1 MTKKN
6 ICVFCGASS
15 GSTPNYKILAEKV
28 GKMIGENNF
37 NLIYGAG
44 STGLMGACAKSAK
57 RYGSKVFGVMPNFLS
72 RIEKPLDDINI
83 KFTST
88 MRTRKAIMYKKASLF
103 IILPGGIGTLD
114 ECVEVLTLIQ
124 LKQIK
129 EKKIII
135 FNYKNYWN
143 FLIKL
148 LEKMK
153 KEKFMNDNFYSDLIE
168 LNDLNKLKT
177 LLKSF

>member
-15 GSTPNYKILAEKV
+15 GSTNDYRILAEKV
-28 GKMIGENNF
+28 GKIIGENNF

-57 RYGSKVFGVMPNFLS
+57 RYGAKVFGVMPNFLA

-153 KEKFMNDNFYSDLIE
+153 KEKFMNNNFYSDLIE
-168 LNDLNKLKT
+168 LNDLNKLRT

>member
-1 MTKKN
+1 MVKKN

-15 GSTPNYKILAEKV
+15 GSTPDFRILAEKI
-28 GKMIGENNF
+28 GTLIGENKF

-57 RYGSKVFGVMPNFLS
+57 RSGAKVFGVIPNFLT
-72 RIEKPLDDINI
+72 RVEKPLDNIDI
-83 KFTST
+83 KFTTT

-135 FNYKNYWN
+135 FNYKNYWD

-168 LNDLNKLKT
+168 LKDLKKLKT
-177 LLKSF
+177 FLKSF

>member
-1 MTKKN
+1 MVKKN
-6 ICVFCGASS
+6 ICVFCGASA
-15 GSTPNYKILAEKV
+15 GSSPDFRILAEKIGTLI
-28 GKMIGENNF
+28 GKNNF

-57 RYGSKVFGVMPNFLS
+57 NSGAKVFGVMPNFLAK
-72 RIEKPLDDINI
+72 IEKPLKDINL
-83 KFTST
+83 KFTSN

-103 IILPGGIGTLD
+103 IVLPGGIGTLD

>member
-15 GSTPNYKILAEKV
+15 GSTPDYKILAEKV
-28 GKMIGENNF
+28 GKIIGENNF

-57 RYGSKVFGVMPNFLS
+57 RYGAKVFGVMPNFLA

-168 LNDLNKLKT
+168 LNDLNKLNT

>member
-15 GSTPNYKILAEKV
+15 GSTPDYKILAEKV

-57 RYGSKVFGVMPNFLS
+57 RYGAKVFGIMPNFLA
-72 RIEKPLDDINI
+72 RIEKPLDDINV

-153 KEKFMNDNFYSDLIE
+153 KEKFINNSFYSDLIE

-177 LLKSF
+177 FLKSF

>member
-1 MTKKN
+1 MVKKN

-15 GSTPNYKILAEKV
+15 GSSPDFRILAEKI
-28 GKMIGENNF
+28 GKLIGENNF

-57 RYGSKVFGVMPNFLS
+57 QSGAKVFGVMPNFLA
-72 RIEKPLDDINI
+72 RVEKPLDDINI
-83 KFTST
+83 KYTST
-88 MRTRKAIMYKKASLF
+88 MRTRKSIMYKKASLF

-114 ECVEVLTLIQ
+114 ECVEVLTLVQ

-135 FNYKNYWN
+135 FNYKNYWD

-148 LEKMK
+148 LEKMR

-168 LNDLNKLKT
+168 FNDLNKLKT
-177 LLKSF
+177 WLKSF

>member
-15 GSTPNYKILAEKV
+15 GSTPDYKILAEKV
-28 GKMIGENNF
+28 GKIIGENNF

-44 STGLMGACAKSAK
+44 STGLMGSCAKSAK
-57 RYGSKVFGVMPNFLS
+57 RYGSKVFGVMPNFLA

-88 MRTRKAIMYKKASLF
+88 MRTRKAIMYKKASFF

-153 KEKFMNDNFYSDLIE
+153 KEKIMNNNFYSDLIE
-168 LNDLNKLKT
+168 LNDLSKLKT
-177 LLKSF
+177 FLKSF

>member
-1 MTKKN
+1 MVKKN

-15 GSTPNYKILAEKV
+15 GSTTDFRILAEKT
-28 GKMIGENNF
+28 GKLIGENNF

-57 RYGSKVFGVMPNFLS
+57 LSGAEVFGIMPNFLA
-72 RIEKPLDDINI
+72 RVEKPLHGINI
-83 KFTST
+83 RFTST
-88 MRTRKAIMYKKASLF
+88 MRTRKAVMYEKASLF

-153 KEKFMNDNFYSDLIE
+153 KEKFLNDNFYSDLIE

>member
-15 GSTPNYKILAEKV
+15 GSTPEFRIIAKKI
-28 GKMIGENNF
+28 GKLIGENNF

-57 RYGSKVFGVMPNFLS
+57 KSGAKVFGVMPNFLA
-72 RIEKPLDDINI
+72 RVEKPLDGINI
-83 KFTST
+83 RFTST
-88 MRTRKAIMYKKASLF
+88 MRTRKAMMYKKASLF

>member
-1 MTKKN
+1 MAKKN

-15 GSTPNYKILAEKV
+15 GSKPDFRILAEKI
-28 GKMIGENNF
+28 GTLIGENNF

-57 RYGSKVFGVMPNFLS
+57 KSGAKVIGVMPKFLA
-72 RIEKPLDDINI
+72 RIENPLDDINI
-83 KFTST
+83 EFTSN
-88 MRTRKAIMYKKASLF
+88 MRTRKAMMYKKASLF
-103 IILPGGIGTLD
+103 IVLPGGIGTLD

-135 FNYKNYWN
+135 FNFKNYWS
-143 FLIKL
+143 FLLKL

-168 LNDLNKLKT
+168 LKDLNKLKT
-177 LLKSF
+177 FLKSF

>member
-1 MTKKN
+1 
-6 ICVFCGASS
+6 
-15 GSTPNYKILAEKV
+15 
-28 GKMIGENNF
+28 
-37 NLIYGAG
+37 
-44 STGLMGACAKSAK
+44 
-57 RYGSKVFGVMPNFLS
+57 MPNFLA
-72 RIEKPLDDINI
+72 RVEKPLNGINTR
-83 KFTST
+83 FTTT
-88 MRTRKAIMYKKASLF
+88 MRSRKAIMYKKASLF

>member
-1 MTKKN
+1 MVKKN
-6 ICVFCGASS
+6 ICVFCGASF
-15 GSTPNYKILAEKV
+15 GSSPDFITLAEKI
-28 GKMIGENNF
+28 GKIIGENNF

-44 STGLMGACAKSAK
+44 STGLMGACAKAAK
-57 RYGSKVFGVMPNFLS
+57 NSGAKVFGVMPNFLA

-88 MRTRKAIMYKKASLF
+88 MRTRKAMMYKKASLF
-103 IILPGGIGTLD
+103 IVLPGGFGTLD

-124 LKQIK
+124 IKQIK

>member
-44 STGLMGACAKSAK
+44 STGLMGSCAKSAK
-57 RYGSKVFGVMPNFLS
+57 RYGAKVFGVMPNFLA

-83 KFTST
+83 KYTST
-88 MRTRKAIMYKKASLF
+88 MRTRKAIMYRKASLF

-129 EKKIII
+129 EKN
-135 FNYKNYWN
+135 NY
-143 FLIKL
+143 I
-148 LEKMK
+148 
-153 KEKFMNDNFYSDLIE
+153 
-168 LNDLNKLKT
+168 
-177 LLKSF
+177 

>member
-1 MTKKN
+1 MVKKN

-15 GSTPNYKILAEKV
+15 GSTPDFLILAEKI
-28 GKMIGENNF
+28 GTLIGENNF
-37 NLIYGAG
+37 NMIYGAG
-44 STGLMGACAKSAK
+44 GTGLMGACAKSAK
-57 RYGSKVFGVMPNFLS
+57 KSGAKIFGVMPNFLAKN
-72 RIEKPLDDINI
+72 EKPLDGINI

-114 ECVEVLTLIQ
+114 ECIEVLTLIQ

-153 KEKFMNDNFYSDLIE
+153 KEKFMNNNFYSDLIE
-168 LNDLNKLKT
+168 LNDLSKLKT
-177 LLKSF
+177 FLKSF

>member
-15 GSTPNYKILAEKV
+15 GSTPEYLILAEKI

-57 RYGSKVFGVMPNFLS
+57 RSGSKVFGVMPNFLA
-72 RIEKPLDDINI
+72 RIEKPLDNINV

-124 LKQIK
+124 LKQIT
-129 EKKIII
+129 EKKVII

-168 LNDLNKLKT
+168 LHDLNKLKT

>member
-6 ICVFCGASS
+6 ICVFCGSSS
-15 GSTPNYKILAEKV
+15 GSTPDFNIIAVKI
-28 GKMIGENNF
+28 GKLIGENNF

-57 RYGSKVFGVMPNFLS
+57 KSGAKIFGVMPNFLA
-72 RIEKPLDDINI
+72 RIEKPLDDISI

-88 MRTRKAIMYKKASLF
+88 MRTRKAMMYKKASLF

-129 EKKIII
+129 EKKLII
-135 FNYKNYWN
+135 FNYKNYWG

-153 KEKFMNDNFYSDLIE
+153 KEKFMNDNIYSDLIE

>member
-15 GSTPNYKILAEKV
+15 GSTPDYKILAEKV
-28 GKMIGENNF
+28 GKIIGENNF

-44 STGLMGACAKSAK
+44 STGLMGECAKSAK
-57 RYGSKVFGVMPNFLS
+57 RYGAKVFGVMPNFLA

-135 FNYKNYWN
+135 FNYKNYWC

>member
-1 MTKKN
+1 MVKKN

-15 GSTPNYKILAEKV
+15 GSSPDFIALAEKI
-28 GKMIGENNF
+28 GKIIGENNF

-57 RYGSKVFGVMPNFLS
+57 QSGSKVFGVMPNFLAK
-72 RIEKPLDDINI
+72 IEKPLDDINI
-83 KFTST
+83 QFTST
-88 MRTRKAIMYKKASLF
+88 MRKRKAIMYKKASLF

-153 KEKFMNDNFYSDLIE
+153 KEKFLNNYFYSDLIE
-168 LNDLNKLKT
+168 LDDLNKLNT

>member
-1 MTKKN
+1 MVKKN
-6 ICVFCGASS
+6 VCVFCGASS
-15 GSTPNYKILAEKV
+15 GSTPDFRILAEKI
-28 GKMIGENNF
+28 GKLIGENNF

-57 RYGSKVFGVMPNFLS
+57 RSGAKVFGVMPNFLA
-72 RIEKPLDDINI
+72 RIEKPLENINL

-88 MRTRKAIMYKKASLF
+88 MRTRKAIMYKKASLL
-103 IILPGGIGTLD
+103 IVLPGGIGTLD

-124 LKQIK
+124 LEQIK
-129 EKKIII
+129 EKKIIV

-168 LNDLNKLKT
+168 LNDLNKLET

>member
-1 MTKKN
+1 MVKKN
-6 ICVFCGASS
+6 ICVFCGSS
-15 GSTPNYKILAEKV
+15 PGSTPDFLILAEKI
-28 GKMIGENNF
+28 GKLIGENNF

-44 STGLMGACAKSAK
+44 STGLMGACAKSAQQS
-57 RYGSKVFGVMPNFLS
+57 GAKVFGVMPNFLA
-72 RIEKPLDDINI
+72 RIEKPLDDIYVN
-83 KFTST
+83 FTST
-88 MRTRKAIMYKKASLF
+88 MRTRKAMMYKKAYLF
-103 IILPGGIGTLD
+103 IVLPGGIGTLD

-124 LKQIK
+124 LQQIK

>member
-1 MTKKN
+1 MVKKN

-15 GSTPNYKILAEKV
+15 GSSPKFITLAEEI

-44 STGLMGACAKSAK
+44 STGLMGSCAKSAQVS
-57 RYGSKVFGVMPNFLS
+57 GAKVLGVMPNFLA
-72 RIEKPLDDINI
+72 RIEKPLDGINTR
-83 KFTST
+83 FTTT
-88 MRTRKAIMYKKASLF
+88 MRSRKAIMYKKASLF

-135 FNYKNYWN
+135 FNYKNYWS
-143 FLIKL
+143 FLFKL
-148 LEKMK
+148 LKKMK

-168 LNDLNKLKT
+168 LKDLKKLKT
-177 LLKSF
+177 FLKSF

>member
-15 GSTPNYKILAEKV
+15 GPTSDFLIIAEKI
-28 GKMIGENNF
+28 GEMIGKNNF

-57 RYGSKVFGVMPNFLS
+57 KSGAKVFGVIPNFLAE
-72 RIEKPLDDINI
+72 IEKPLDDINV

-88 MRTRKAIMYKKASLF
+88 MRKRKAIMYKKACLF

-124 LKQIK
+124 LKQIR

-135 FNYKNYWN
+135 FNYKNYWS

-148 LEKMK
+148 LKKMK

-168 LNDLNKLKT
+168 IDDVNKLKT

>member
-1 MTKKN
+1 MAKKN

-15 GSTPNYKILAEKV
+15 GSTNDYLILAETV
-28 GKMIGENNF
+28 GKLIGENNF

-57 RYGSKVFGVMPNFLS
+57 RSGAKVFGVMPNFLA
-72 RIEKPLDDINI
+72 RFEKPLDDINI

-88 MRTRKAIMYKKASLF
+88 MRTRKAMMYKKASLF
-103 IILPGGIGTLD
+103 LILPGGIGTLD

-135 FNYKNYWN
+135 FNYKNYWDL
-143 FLIKL
+143 LIKL

-153 KEKFMNDNFYSDLIE
+153 KENFMNDNFYSDLVE

>member
-6 ICVFCGASS
+6 ICVCGGASS
-15 GSTPNYKILAEKV
+15 GSTTDFRIIAEKI
-28 GKMIGENNF
+28 GKLIGENNY

-57 RYGSKVFGVMPNFLS
+57 KSGAKVFGVMPNFLTKV
-72 RIEKPLDDINI
+72 EKPLDGINL

-88 MRTRKAIMYKKASLF
+88 MRSRKAMMYKKASLF

-168 LNDLNKLKT
+168 LNDLNKLNT

>member
-1 MTKKN
+1 MAKKN

-15 GSTPNYKILAEKV
+15 GSTPNFRVLAEKI
-28 GKMIGENNF
+28 GKLIGENNF

-57 RYGSKVFGVMPNFLS
+57 RSGAKIFGVMPNFLA
-72 RIEKPLDDINI
+72 RVEKPLDDINI

-88 MRTRKAIMYKKASLF
+88 MRTRKAIMYNKASLF

-114 ECVEVLTLIQ
+114 ECIEVLTLIQ

-129 EKKIII
+129 EKKIIL

-143 FLIKL
+143 FLIRL
-148 LEKMK
+148 FEKMK

-168 LNDLNKLKT
+168 LDNLNKLKT

>member
-1 MTKKN
+1 MIKKN

-15 GSTPNYKILAEKV
+15 GSSPDFITLAEKI
-28 GKMIGENNF
+28 GKIIGENNF

-57 RYGSKVFGVMPNFLS
+57 QSGAKVFGVMPNFLAEV
-72 RIEKPLDDINI
+72 EKPLDDI
-83 KFTST
+83 KVKYTST
-88 MRTRKAIMYKKASLF
+88 MRKRKAIMYKKASLF
-103 IILPGGIGTLD
+103 VILPGGIGTLD

-135 FNYKNYWN
+135 FNYKSYWS

-153 KEKFMNDNFYSDLIE
+153 KEEFMNDNFYSDLIE
-168 LNDLNKLKT
+168 INNLNKLKT
-177 LLKSF
+177 IIKSF